1 MKSINKFLS
10 IGLSAL
16 ALAACNDLDQEIQ
29 GGYATTDQ
37 KTDLTEEF
45 PEKLIA
51 AVAGTTAVLNQYNAV
66 YAYHFDFGYPSVML
80 ALDSRGMDLVGTN
93 SSYNWFSWANDMS
106 DATITGRGTNLVWSY
121 MYSQIYAA
129 NTLLKT
135 TGNESDDATMK
146 FYIAQAKAI
155 RAFDYWVLAQLYQF
169 NYVGHES
176 QPCVPIITDLNVD
189 EISAVGGAKRASVQD
204 VYTQIMTDLN
214 DAIDYLSA
222 AQSAKVTPSSVLA
235 SKSKRLVSLAT
246 AYGLRARANLSM
258 GKYLEAANDA
268 QSAINAFDGAPAS
281 IEDVSKPCFWSI
293 DENNWMWGI
302 AINETDRVVTSG
314 IVNWPSHMG
323 SLCDNSYAQVGAWR
337 MIAKNLYDQIPTKD
351 ARKGWW
357 LSSSKKSANLTEEQ
371 QAYCKD
377 SDMPAYTQVKFAPYQ
392 DQLANDL
399 KGQDIPLMRI
409 EEMYLI
415 KAEGQAMGGDPEGAK
430 KTLQQFV
437 KAYRFKSYSCTAT
450 TPTAIQDEVWFQRRI
465 ELWGEGMSYFD
476 IMRLKKPVDRR
487 GGGWPANWVYN
498 VPAESNVLRYPI
510 PNSEIQANPMISEAD
525 NNPSSEMP
533 SPVVE

>member
-1 MKSINKFLS
+1 M
-10 IGLSAL
+10 G
-16 ALAACNDLDQEIQ
+16 QR
-29 GGYATTDQ
+29 
-37 KTDLTEEF
+37 
-45 PEKLIA
+45 
-51 AVAGTTAVLNQYNAV
+51 
-66 YAYHFDFGYPSVML
+66 H
-80 ALDSRGMDLVGTN
+80 VGC
-93 SSYNWFSWANDMS
+93 
-106 DATITGRGTNLVWSY
+106 TITGRGTNLVWSY

-392 DQLANDL
+392 NQLANDL

-415 KAEGQAMGGDPEGAK
+415 KAEGRPWA
-430 KTLQQFV
+430 
-437 KAYRFKSYSCTAT
+437 AT
-450 TPTAIQDEVWFQRRI
+450 PREQRRHSSS
-465 ELWGEGMSYFD
+465 LS
-476 IMRLKKPVDRR
+476 RLTASSRTHVQP
-487 GGGWPANWVYN
+487 PL
-498 VPAESNVLRYPI
+498 PP
-510 PNSEIQANPMISEAD
+510 
-525 NNPSSEMP
+525 PSRTKCGS
-533 SPVVE
+533 SAA